1 MKRNFLITIFLG
13 IGLGAAAQVHRPVS
27 VRKDIKPHTESIQ
40 AYADSLDA
48 ARDSIFSRKTP
59 GRKRDSR
66 LRRNKMQLFMP
77 LTYYGSVAE
86 NLFTRGRK
94 DNPFL
99 AELMRL
105 YLSRPDLVAGTD
117 RALRSQQTKLD
128 EIETPIHHDVKLVEK
143 VPLRPADP
151 QTVPVEVMVLRPN
164 FWTFQGDY
172 ALQFLQNYV
181 TGNWY
186 KGGESN
192 YSALASLVMQANYN
206 NKQKVKWE
214 NRLELKYGLQ
224 SSRSDSLHN
233 FKSTEDLI
241 RLTSKLGLQATKR
254 WYYTVQFIGNT
265 QFSRSYRSNDP
276 KVYAAFL
283 SPLNLNLSL
292 GMDYAVDWLDHR
304 LKGNFHLAP
313 LAYNMKYARMLEL
326 SDRLGIDEGRHFLH
340 DFGSEFTV
348 DLEWRL
354 LEQLSWKTRLYGYST
369 YKRSELEWEN
379 TFTFQFNRY
388 ISSRIFIYPRFD
400 DGVGRDDHH
409 AYWQLKE
416 FASIG
421 FQYSF

>member
-13 IGLGAAAQVHRPVS
+13 IGLCAAAQVHRPVS

-59 GRKRDSR
+59 GWKRDSR

-94 DNPFL
+94 DNPFF

-192 YSALASLVMQANYN
+192 YST
-206 NKQKVKWE
+206 
-214 NRLELKYGLQ
+214 
-224 SSRSDSLHN
+224 SR
-233 FKSTEDLI
+233 
-241 RLTSKLGLQATKR
+241 R
-254 WYYTVQFIGNT
+254 
-265 QFSRSYRSNDP
+265 
-276 KVYAAFL
+276 
-283 SPLNLNLSL
+283 
-292 GMDYAVDWLDHR
+292 
-304 LKGNFHLAP
+304 
-313 LAYNMKYARMLEL
+313 
-326 SDRLGIDEGRHFLH
+326 
-340 DFGSEFTV
+340 
-348 DLEWRL
+348 
-354 LEQLSWKTRLYGYST
+354 
-369 YKRSELEWEN
+369 
-379 TFTFQFNRY
+379 
-388 ISSRIFIYPRFD
+388 
-400 DGVGRDDHH
+400 
-409 AYWQLKE
+409 
-416 FASIG
+416 
-421 FQYSF
+421 